1 MIRTKIWNKS
11 SVGSNPVF
19 HRFCFTSLSDLNR
32 QTFPAPSSPP
42 IGCKT
47 IPKRDRVIRISRAL
61 PYSRHSVGSSERKC
75 KWRKMRGRF
84 GSGGALLRD
93 PTQSFLR
100 FSFFFFFQS
109 AATIALFSIALHF
122 TTSTPGTTLASIFVL
137 AWFFDYLYSFFFP
150 QYSIKMCFK
159 RA

>member
-42 IGCKT
+42 IRCKT

-84 GSGGALLRD
+84 GSGGALLHD

-100 FSFFFFFQS
+100 FFFQS
-109 AATIALFSIALHF
+109 AAPIALFSIALHF

-137 AWFFDYLYSFFFP
+137 AFDYLNSFFFP
-150 QYSIKMCFK
+150 QYSIKMRSK